1 MNIKNPDLL
10 FLYVLLGLVV
20 FAFIYLY
27 KQRKELVSSFK
38 NTEHLKTFLK
48 GFSLE
53 KFFFRLVLWF
63 IILFFLITAL
73 VSPRFGYEWKKVN
86 SVGANI
92 IFAIDVSKS
101 MLATD
106 ISPSRLARAKI
117 EVAKLVDKFQG
128 DRSGLIIFARDAYLL
143 TPLTHDYGIIK
154 EWLAR
159 TNTDSVSNQGTSIK
173 SAISLARESFAPIKS
188 EAKALILISDG
199 EEHDEETIAEAKLAL
214 DESIKIFTIGVGTE
228 KGSPIQI
235 RGRLLKDKNNQVVV
249 SKLDDTLLKEIA
261 EATEAVYTRSTTGDF
276 HLDKLY
282 FESIRKDI
290 NPESLQSG
298 RLKKWKETF
307 QIFALIAFALILID
321 TLLSLNIS
329 LGGKGLFRRKSVY
342 EKGLSKK

>member
-1 MNIKNPDLL
+1 MNIKNPELL
-10 FLYVLLGLVV
+10 ALYLILILVI

-27 KQRKELVSSFK
+27 KKRKELVSSFK
-38 NTEHLKTFLK
+38 NSENLKKFLK

-53 KFFFRLVLWF
+53 KFFFRLVIWF
-63 IILFFLITAL
+63 LVLFFMLTAL
-73 VSPRFGYEWKKVN
+73 ISPRFGYEWHKVN

-106 ISPSRLARAKI
+106 ISPNRLARAKI
-117 EVAKLVDKFQG
+117 EIAKLIDKFQG

-159 TNTDSVSNQGTSIK
+159 TNTDSVSYQGTSIK

-214 DESIKIFTIGVGTE
+214 SEGIKIFTIGVGTT

-235 RGRLLKDKNNQVVV
+235 QGRLLKDKNNQVVV

-261 EATEAVYTRSTTGDF
+261 DITEATYTRSTTGDF
-276 HLDKLY
+276 HLDQLY

-290 NPESLQSG
+290 NPESLESG
-298 RLKKWKETF
+298 MLKKWKETF
-307 QIFALIAFALILID
+307 QIFAFIAFLLLLLD
-321 TLLSLNIS
+321 SLLSLNLSFS
-329 LGGKGLFRRKSVY
+329 LKSLFRRKSVY
-342 EKGLSKK
+342 EKGKKNV

>member
-10 FLYVLLGLVV
+10 YLYAILILIVIAFV
-20 FAFIYLY
+20 FLY

-38 NTEHLKTFLK
+38 NSDNLKTFLK

-53 KFFFRLVLWF
+53 KFFFRLVIWF
-63 IILFFLITAL
+63 AILFFMITAL
-73 VSPRFGYEWKKVN
+73 ISPRFGYEWKEVN
-86 SVGANI
+86 SMGANI

-106 ISPSRLARAKI
+106 ISPTRLARAKI
-117 EVAKLVDKFQG
+117 EVAKLIDKFQG

-154 EWLAR
+154 EWLDRAD
-159 TNTDSVSNQGTSIK
+159 TDSVSNQGTSIK

-188 EAKALILISDG
+188 EEKALILISDG
-199 EEHDEETIAEAKLAL
+199 EEHDEETVEEARLAL
-214 DESIKIFTIGVGTE
+214 SEGIKIYTIGVGTQ
-228 KGSPIQI
+228 KGSPIQL
-235 RGRLLKDKNNQVVV
+235 RGRLLKDKNNQIVV

-261 EATEAVYTRSTTGDF
+261 EVTEASYTRSITGDF

-282 FESIRKDI
+282 FETIRKDI
-290 NPESLQSG
+290 NQENLQSG
-298 RLKKWKETF
+298 MLKKWKETF
-307 QIFALIAFALILID
+307 QVFSLIAFILLMID

-329 LGGKGLFRRKSVY
+329 LSLKNLFRRKSKY
-342 EKGLSKK
+342 EKVVNK